1 MDIDPSKLTPMGQLN
16 LKNYMEG
23 KAVLEKLEEMT
34 KDPMR
39 YNTEVL
45 MKILRDNK
53 DTEYGRKYGFAD
65 IHSIEEYQRRVPITR
80 QTSSPRTTWGT
91 TPSPPAPWGT
101 RRESPCP
108 TSL

>member
-53 DTEYGRKYGFAD
+53 DT
-65 IHSIEEYQRRVPITR
+65 T
-80 QTSSPRTTWGT
+80 PR
-91 TPSPPAPWGT
+91 S
-101 RRESPCP
+101 
-108 TSL
+108 